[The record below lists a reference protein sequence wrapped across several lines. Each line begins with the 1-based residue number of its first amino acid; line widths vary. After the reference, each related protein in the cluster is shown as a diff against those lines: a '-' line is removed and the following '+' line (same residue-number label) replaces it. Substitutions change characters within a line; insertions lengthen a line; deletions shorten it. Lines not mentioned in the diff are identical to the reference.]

1 MSYNVKHN
9 KQFQKFY
16 VSVGGREAFL
26 KYEKVGEGIID
37 FKMLY
42 VPKNLRGVG
51 IAEKVLKR
59 AINFVEN
66 NNFRIKSSCSYIN
79 HFLESHP
86 EFQAIVSR
94 NPEMFTWVLHYN

>member
-1 MSYNVKHN
+1 
-9 KQFQKFY
+9 
-16 VSVGGREAFL
+16 VGGREAFL
-26 KYEKVGEGIID
+26 KYEKIGEGVID

-59 AINFVEN
+59 AIGFVEK
-66 NNFRIKSSCSYIN
+66 NNFKVKSSCNYIN

-86 EFQAIVSR
+86 EFQTIVSER
-94 NPEMFTWVLHYN
+94 PDMFTWVLHYN